1 MQQNQSNGR
10 AKRKFLKFVF
20 GKNLKFV
27 ANFWAKWDGR
37 AKPLMD
43 RQLLEVS
50 SLFLFLFLTIY
61 LPTYLSIDLSVS
73 PSFSLFI

>member
-20 GKNLKFV
+20 GKSLKFV
-27 ANFWAKWDGR
+27 ANFWENWDGR

-50 SLFLFLFLTIY
+50 SFFLFF
-61 LPTYLSIDLSVS
+61 
-73 PSFSLFI
+73 